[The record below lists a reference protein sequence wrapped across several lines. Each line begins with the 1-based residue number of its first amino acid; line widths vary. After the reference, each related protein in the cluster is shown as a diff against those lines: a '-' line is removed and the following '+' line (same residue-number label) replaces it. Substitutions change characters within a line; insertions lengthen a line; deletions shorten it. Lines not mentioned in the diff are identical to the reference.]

1 MATLPDAD
9 RVEIWA
15 QVMTD
20 LSKTNTEVPITAA
33 ELRTLVNFFDNQLE
47 DAETTIFAALPAGD
61 GKVWMLA
68 NAPLG
73 RELLARIERRRREV
87 L

>member
-1 MATLPDAD
+1 MATLPEAD

-15 QVMTD
+15 QAMLD
-20 LSKTNTEVPITAA
+20 LSRTNTGIPIEAD
-33 ELRTLVNFFDNQLE
+33 EFRTLVNFFDNQLE
-47 DAETTIFAALPAGD
+47 DAEATIFAALPAGD
-61 GKVWMLA
+61 GKTWMLA
-68 NAPLG
+68 NLGLG